1 MLSKA
6 TELLNHGLR
15 ERAKAE
21 TEMLMAGIDAHNRML
36 ENKPITIERAV
47 RRSKKSKSLE
57 QGPSSLKTS
66 SSSLFM
72 KQQRSS
78 SARVYD
84 QTLKRVLAKTAFSL
98 PYVKLSFQATTFS
111 SDIEIE
117 RKEGDECNTERGRKA
132 STARGLSDAYTS
144 PEGRGERMIARSAYN
159 KATYLI
165 EQVKL
170 EGKKAL

>member
-36 ENKPITIERAV
+36 ENKPITIERAEG
-47 RRSKKSKSLE
+47 KKSKSLE

-111 SDIEIE
+111 SDIEI
-117 RKEGDECNTERGRKA
+117 REGYGYRPESTFTGHGLLNQSGNRFTTSKTENPMIEE
-132 STARGLSDAYTS
+132 STAA
-144 PEGRGERMIARSAYN
+144 
-159 KATYLI
+159 
-165 EQVKL
+165 KL
-170 EGKKAL
+170 PKLD

>member
-36 ENKPITIERAV
+36 ENKPITIERAAIFSGFFPKGLTV
-47 RRSKKSKSLE
+47 LIADLRSKKSKSLE

-144 PEGRGERMIARSAYN
+144 PEEGGRG
-159 KATYLI
+159 
-165 EQVKL
+165 
-170 EGKKAL
+170 